1 MSCII
6 TITGALGSGKS
17 TIAGILCEKLGF
29 ERYST
34 GQAQRKIAEKYGL
47 QNALITDYSVLG

>member
-29 ERYST
+29 E
-34 GQAQRKIAEKYGL
+34 QRGLTYGHAAPE
-47 QNALITDYSVLG
+47 ND